1 MKRTHEQLLA
11 RKKELMK
18 RLEAIRSD
26 LRRGLAADSKEQ
38 AVQLENL
45 QVLQEIHR
53 LADAELRAVEQ
64 ELTTTSAED

>member
-1 MKRTHEQLLA
+1 
-11 RKKELMK
+11 
-18 RLEAIRSD
+18 
-26 LRRGLAADSKEQ
+26 
-38 AVQLENL
+38 VQLENL